1 MGKRNPTMTS
11 QLHQFKA
18 EFFKVLAH
26 PLRLAILDAV
36 KDGEKSVS
44 MLKAELGVEQSTLSQ
59 QLGVLRRRGFVKV
72 RREAT
77 LSFYSARDPEVYAFL
92 DMGRRLF
99 ERQLQASSQLL
110 ERLKAADASPTEPE

>member
-1 MGKRNPTMTS
+1 MTS

-44 MLKAELGVEQSTLSQ
+44 QLKEELGVEQSTLSQ
-59 QLGVLRRRGFVKV
+59 QLGVLRRRGFVKA
-72 RREAT
+72 RKAST
-77 LSFYSARDPEVYAFL
+77 LAFYSARDPEVYAFL

-110 ERLKAADASPTEPE
+110 EKLQASGAEPTEPA

>member
-1 MGKRNPTMTS
+1 MTS

-36 KDGEKSVS
+36 KGGEKSVS
-44 MLKAELGVEQSTLSQ
+44 MLKSELGVEQSTLSQ
-59 QLGVLRRRGFVKV
+59 QLGVLRRRGFVKA
-72 RREAT
+72 RKEAT
-77 LSFYSARDPEVYAFL
+77 MSFYSARDPEVYAFL

-110 ERLKAADASPTEPE
+110 ESLQATGAHPVRPE